1 MGLPRI
7 GRLVLVGGLAYLLLL
22 LGLATLNGSLLAMAL
37 PLVIYLA
44 AALLHG
50 PQGIH
55 LQVTRTLSTHRV
67 HEDTPVEVSLTLT
80 NAGSRLEEVL
90 LQDLVPQHLAI
101 TDGESEVLASL
112 GPGETIEIGYTVTGQ
127 RGDFRFRA
135 VQVTSR
141 EALGLFERQVSVPAP
156 AQLSLLPNAPRLRQV
171 PIRPFRTRG
180 YAGPIPARQ
189 GGSGT
194 DFYGVREYEMGDPRR
209 WINWRVSARHPR
221 ALFTNQF
228 ERERIADVGLILD
241 ARKRTDL
248 QVPGDSLFSHAVRAT
263 SALAEAFLRAGNR
276 VGLLVYGEFL
286 DWTLP
291 GYGKVQRERILQAL
305 ARAETGESHAFEH
318 LDFLPTR
325 LFPAQS
331 QLVLVSPLGQ
341 DDLQTLIRLR
351 AHGYQVL
358 VIQPD
363 PIPFELQTLDPGP
376 AVELAA
382 RIVSLQRALL
392 LLKLRQAGIQVVGW
406 QVHKPFDQVLHGA
419 LGRAPQWF
427 RALGWEQVP

>member
-1 MGLPRI
+1 MGLPRV
-7 GRLVLVGGLAYLLLL
+7 GRLLLVGGLAYLLLL

-44 AALLHG
+44 AALLYG

-67 HEDTPVEVSLTLT
+67 HEDTPVDIGLTIT

-90 LQDLVPQHLAI
+90 LQDLVPQRLEV

-112 GPGETIEIGYTVTGQ
+112 RPGETIEIGYTVTGR
-127 RGDFRFRA
+127 RGDFRFQA
-135 VQVTSR
+135 LQVTSS
-141 EALGLFERQVSVPAP
+141 EALGLFQRRLTVPAP
-156 AQLSLLPNAPRLRQV
+156 AHLSMLPNAPRLRQV

-194 DFYGVREYEMGDPRR
+194 DFFGVREYEMGDPRR

-228 ERERIADVGLILD
+228 ERERLADVGLILD

-248 QVPGDSLFSHAVRAT
+248 HVPGDSLFEHAVHAT

-291 GYGKVQRERILQAL
+291 GYGKVQRERILRAL
-305 ARAETGESHAFEH
+305 ARAQTGESHAFEH

-331 QLVLVSPLGQ
+331 QLVLVSPLSQ

-351 AHGYQVL
+351 ARGYQVL

-363 PIPFELQTLDPGP
+363 PVPFELQTLDPGP

-392 LLKLRQAGIQVVGW
+392 LLKLRQAGIQAVGW
-406 QVHKPFDQVLHGA
+406 QVHKPFDQVMHA
-419 LGRAPQWF
+419 VLGRAPHWF
-427 RALGWEQVP
+427 RALGWEQSP